1 MERVEVEQQVRKEKK
16 NREEEKKEAKV
27 AELYSVYAIKRVVEV
42 AVLPEAAGAKLEIVV
57 AVRLPRPERSLRQ
70 LGRSTLPYPRRGA
83 ASHVHDKVAN
93 QL

>member
-1 MERVEVEQQVRKEKK
+1 VERVEVEQQVRKEKK
-16 NREEEKKEAKV
+16 QRRREERSKSSRA
-27 AELYSVYAIKRVVEV
+27 YSVYAIKRVVEV

-57 AVRLPRPERSLRQ
+57 AVRLPRPERPLRQ

-83 ASHVHDKVAN
+83 ASPVHDKVAN